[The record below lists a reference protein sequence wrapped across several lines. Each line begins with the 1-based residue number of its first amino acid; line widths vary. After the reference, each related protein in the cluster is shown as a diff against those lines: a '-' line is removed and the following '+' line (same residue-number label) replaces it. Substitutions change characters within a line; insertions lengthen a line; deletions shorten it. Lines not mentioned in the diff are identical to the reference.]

1 MKTVPTDRSVDDF
14 LAAQPLDI
22 RRQDG
27 QVLIEMMRRVT
38 GEEPV
43 LWGTSIVGFGSY
55 HYKYASGREGDF
67 MLTGFS
73 PRKAAMSIY
82 IMPGFSKYGDLMDVL
97 GKHKTGRS
105 CLYVKK
111 LADVDMAVLEE
122 LVRRS
127 VIWMRGHYPTAP

>member
-1 MKTVPTDRSVDDF
+1 
-14 LAAQPLDI
+14 
-22 RRQDG
+22 
-27 QVLIEMMRRVT
+27 
-38 GEEPV
+38 
-43 LWGTSIVGFGSY
+43 
-55 HYKYASGREGDF
+55 

-82 IMPGFSKYGDLMDVL
+82 IMPGFGQYGDLMDVL

-105 CLYVKK
+105 CLYIKK

-127 VIWMRGHYPTAP
+127 VTWMREHYPTAP